1 MEGNSAARARVV
13 LYQGKRK
20 QKHASAANRKN
31 PIGID
36 VGKCGSLGLK
46 AGIDSG
52 QSLPLRVGQA
62 ETRVVEL
69 LRQAIER
76 VAELSAVWVDV
87 VTECN
92 LMKLGT
98 SGNDRSHYRG
108 ANAGADVA
116 SEIYQ
121 TRDGVAFFAL
131 YADVRRRRSR
141 YKHKT

>member
-1 MEGNSAARARVV
+1 MQGNCAARTRVV
-13 LYQGKRK
+13 FYQGKRK

-31 PIGID
+31 PISID
-36 VGKCGSLGLK
+36 VGKCGGLRLK

-52 QSLPLRVGQA
+52 QGLPLRVGQA

-116 SEIYQ
+116 REIY
-121 TRDGVAFFAL
+121 
-131 YADVRRRRSR
+131 
-141 YKHKT
+141 H